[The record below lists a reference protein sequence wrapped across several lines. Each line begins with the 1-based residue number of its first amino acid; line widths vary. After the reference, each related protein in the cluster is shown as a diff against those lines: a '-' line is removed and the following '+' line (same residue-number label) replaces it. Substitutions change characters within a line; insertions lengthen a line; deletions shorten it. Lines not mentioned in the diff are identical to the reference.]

1 LSLQVGKIKGIKI
14 RLHFTL
20 LIGFLLIS
28 WSAAMVFTQH
38 HYHGF
43 TATGYWIVGAIIAAM
58 LFISVLLHELAHSL
72 VALRYGIKIRQIIL
86 FIFGGVSD
94 ISEEPKDYRKEA
106 TMALAGP
113 AMSFMLAGIFT
124 IFGLLVSQSTPT
136 GSSVLI
142 LKQVTL
148 DILYYA
154 ALINAILGIFNLIP
168 AFPSDGGRIL
178 RAALVKL
185 KKDYDK
191 ATKDAVKVGIVI
203 SYGFMVFGFLMMAV
217 GSFLS
222 GIWMLLIGWFLNSGA
237 QSYLSQ
243 HELSSVLSHVR
254 LREIMNT
261 NIISV
266 KQDITVNELLDS
278 YFNVYRKTE
287 FPVVDENG
295 NLIGAVTTKQAMNV
309 QKGSRDTI
317 KVEEIMIDKDELI
330 VMKAD
335 ASADEALKRIFREN
349 KSRIFVY
356 EDRETQIRELEDG
369 IEIKE
374 KERQKQKLIGLISK
388 TDILNVAREREEF
401 EKAVDKLGSSNKH
414 HSTSSSDNTDSTS
427 YSAPLAYK
435 FNIIS
440 RQRFLFLAF
449 GMIIFVIAYSVG
461 SIFVK
466 INTNEAEI
474 IKRHFQQ
481 ELRGVNQYKIF
492 INNFKVALGMFVPG
506 FGVALGMFSGFST
519 GLVYN
524 AVSHTSPVVSH
535 ISPLIV
541 FLTPFGIL
549 EIIAYGLAISRS
561 CMLSYQLIKDRNKR
575 KTWYAYVIPTAI
587 EIGMVLLILLIA
599 AITEWQMVQSNLK
612 SLTLH

>member
-1 LSLQVGKIKGIKI
+1 VGKIKGIKI

-58 LFISVLLHELAHSL
+58 LFISVLLHELAHSI

-154 ALINAILGIFNLIP
+154 ALINTILGIFNLIP

-178 RAALVKL
+178 RATLVKL

-191 ATKDAVKVGIVI
+191 ATKDAVKVGIII
-203 SYGFMVFGFLMMAV
+203 SYGFMVLGFLMMAA

-309 QKGSRDTI
+309 QKSSRDTI
-317 KVEEIMIDKDELI
+317 KVEEIMIPKEELI

-356 EDRETQIRELEDG
+356 EDIDMIPLRGLEDG
-369 IEIKE
+369 IEVKE
-374 KERQKQKLIGLISK
+374 KQRQKQKLIGLISK
-388 TDILNVAREREEF
+388 TDILNVARERQEF
-401 EKAVDKLGSSNKH
+401 QKAVDKLGSSNEH
-414 HSTSSSDNTDSTS
+414 HSTSSSDNTHSTS
-427 YSAPLAYK
+427 SSAPSAYK

-449 GMIIFVIAYSVG
+449 GIIIFIIAYSVG

-481 ELRGVNQYKIF
+481 ELRGINQYKIF
-492 INNFKVALGMFVPG
+492 INNFRVALGMFVPG

-549 EIIAYGLAISRS
+549 EIIAYGFAISRS

-575 KTWYAYVIPTAI
+575 KTWHRYVIPTVI
-587 EIGMVLLILLIA
+587 EIGIVLLILLIA
-599 AITEWQMVQSNLK
+599 AITEWQMVHSNLK

>member
-58 LFISVLLHELAHSL
+58 LFISVLLHELAHSI

-124 IFGLLVSQSTPT
+124 IFGFLVGQSTAT
-136 GSSVLI
+136 GPSILI

-154 ALINAILGIFNLIP
+154 ALINTILGIFNLIP

-191 ATKDAVKVGIVI
+191 ATKDAVKVGIII
-203 SYGFMVFGFLMMAV
+203 SYGFMVLGFLIMAA

-266 KQDITVNELLDS
+266 KLDITVSELLDS

-295 NLIGAVTTKQAMNV
+295 NLIGAVTTKQAMNA
-309 QKGSRDTI
+309 QKSSRDTI
-317 KVEEIMIDKDELI
+317 KVEEIMTPKDELI

-356 EDRETQIRELEDG
+356 EDRETIPLPGLEDG
-369 IEIKE
+369 IEVKE

-401 EKAVDKLGSSNKH
+401 EKAVEKLGSS
-414 HSTSSSDNTDSTS
+414 
-427 YSAPLAYK
+427 
-435 FNIIS
+435 
-440 RQRFLFLAF
+440 
-449 GMIIFVIAYSVG
+449 
-461 SIFVK
+461 
-466 INTNEAEI
+466 
-474 IKRHFQQ
+474 
-481 ELRGVNQYKIF
+481 
-492 INNFKVALGMFVPG
+492 
-506 FGVALGMFSGFST
+506 SGT
-519 GLVYN
+519 
-524 AVSHTSPVVSH
+524 
-535 ISPLIV
+535 
-541 FLTPFGIL
+541 
-549 EIIAYGLAISRS
+549 
-561 CMLSYQLIKDRNKR
+561 
-575 KTWYAYVIPTAI
+575 
-587 EIGMVLLILLIA
+587 
-599 AITEWQMVQSNLK
+599 
-612 SLTLH
+612 

>member
-1 LSLQVGKIKGIKI
+1 VGKIKGIKI

-58 LFISVLLHELAHSL
+58 LFISVLLHELAHSI

-106 TMALAGP
+106 TIALAGP

-124 IFGLLVSQSTPT
+124 IIGLLVSQSTPT
-136 GSSVLI
+136 GSSALI
-142 LKQVTL
+142 LKQVSL

-178 RAALVKL
+178 RAVLVKL

-191 ATKDAVKVGIVI
+191 ATKDAVKVGIII
-203 SYGFMVFGFLMMAV
+203 SYAFMALGFLMMAV

-243 HELSSVLSHVR
+243 HELSSVLSQVR

-295 NLIGAVTTKQAMNV
+295 NLIGAVTTKQTMNV
-309 QKGSRDTI
+309 QKSSRDTI
-317 KVEEIMIDKDELI
+317 KVEEIMIPKDKLI
-330 VMKAD
+330 VMKDD

-356 EDRETQIRELEDG
+356 ENRETIPLLGLEDG
-369 IEIKE
+369 IEVKE
-374 KERQKQKLIGLISK
+374 KEIQKQKLIGLISK

-401 EKAVDKLGSSNKH
+401 EKAVDKLGSS
-414 HSTSSSDNTDSTS
+414 SETS
-427 YSAPLAYK
+427 
-435 FNIIS
+435 
-440 RQRFLFLAF
+440 
-449 GMIIFVIAYSVG
+449 
-461 SIFVK
+461 
-466 INTNEAEI
+466 
-474 IKRHFQQ
+474 
-481 ELRGVNQYKIF
+481 QY
-492 INNFKVALGMFVPG
+492 
-506 FGVALGMFSGFST
+506 
-519 GLVYN
+519 
-524 AVSHTSPVVSH
+524 
-535 ISPLIV
+535 
-541 FLTPFGIL
+541 
-549 EIIAYGLAISRS
+549 
-561 CMLSYQLIKDRNKR
+561 
-575 KTWYAYVIPTAI
+575 
-587 EIGMVLLILLIA
+587 
-599 AITEWQMVQSNLK
+599 
-612 SLTLH
+612 

>member
-1 LSLQVGKIKGIKI
+1 LSIQVGKIKGIKI

-20 LIGFLLIS
+20 IIGFLLIN
-28 WSAAMVFTQH
+28 WSAATVFAQH

-43 TATGYWIVGAIIAAM
+43 TTTGYWLVGAIIAAM
-58 LFISVLLHELAHSL
+58 LFISVLLHELAHSV

-124 IFGLLVSQSTPT
+124 IFGLLVSQYTPT
-136 GSSVLI
+136 GSFVLI

-154 ALINAILGIFNLIP
+154 ALINTILGIFNLIP

-191 ATKDAVKVGIVI
+191 ATRDAVKVGMII
-203 SYGFMVFGFLMMAV
+203 SYGFMVLGFLMMAT

-266 KQDITVNELLDS
+266 KPDTTVKELLDS

-309 QKGSRDTI
+309 QKSSSEAT
-317 KVEEIMIDKDELI
+317 KVQEIMIAKDKLI
-330 VMKAD
+330 VMKSD

-356 EDRETQIRELEDG
+356 EEIETIPLRGLEDG
-369 IEIKE
+369 LDVKD

-401 EKAVDKLGSSNKH
+401 KKAVEKLGSS
-414 HSTSSSDNTDSTS
+414 SSKNTGRINASS
-427 YSAPLAYK
+427 GPSAYK

-449 GMIIFVIAYSVG
+449 GMIIFIIAYFVG
-461 SIFVK
+461 AIFVK

-474 IKRHFQQ
+474 IRKHFQQ
-481 ELRGVNQYKIF
+481 ELRGINEYKIY
-492 INNFKVALGMFVPG
+492 INNFRVALGMFVPG

-524 AVSHTSPVVSH
+524 AVSHTTQLVSH
-535 ISPLIV
+535 ISPLIL

-549 EIIAYGLAISRS
+549 EIIAYGIAISRS
-561 CMLSYQLIKDRNKR
+561 GILSYQLIKDRNKR
-575 KTWYAYVIPTAI
+575 KTWHGYVIPTII
-587 EIGMVLLILLIA
+587 EIGIVLLILLIA
-599 AITEWQMVQSNLK
+599 AIIEWQMVHQILS
-612 SLTLH
+612 SRLH

>member
-1 LSLQVGKIKGIKI
+1 MYYGLLSLDVERSAIPGVVTIQIVLYYQKAKHTCDSVSCTAFLLFITIDGPTGYGRIALSLQVGKIKGIKI

-58 LFISVLLHELAHSL
+58 LFISVLLHELAHSI

-124 IFGLLVSQSTPT
+124 IFGLLVSQSAPT
-136 GSSVLI
+136 GSSALI
-142 LKQVTL
+142 LKQVSL

-178 RAALVKL
+178 RAVLVKL

-191 ATKDAVKVGIVI
+191 ATKDAVKVGIII
-203 SYGFMVFGFLMMAV
+203 SYGFMVLGFLMMAV

-254 LREIMNT
+254 LREIMNP

-266 KQDITVNELLDS
+266 KQDITIHEVLNS

-309 QKGSRDTI
+309 QKSSRDTI
-317 KVEEIMIDKDELI
+317 KVEEIMIPKDELI

-356 EDRETQIRELEDG
+356 EDRETIPLRGLEDG
-369 IEIKE
+369 IETKE

-401 EKAVDKLGSSNKH
+401 QKAVDKLGSS
-414 HSTSSSDNTDSTS
+414 SETS
-427 YSAPLAYK
+427 
-435 FNIIS
+435 
-440 RQRFLFLAF
+440 Q
-449 GMIIFVIAYSVG
+449 
-461 SIFVK
+461 
-466 INTNEAEI
+466 
-474 IKRHFQQ
+474 
-481 ELRGVNQYKIF
+481 
-492 INNFKVALGMFVPG
+492 
-506 FGVALGMFSGFST
+506 
-519 GLVYN
+519 
-524 AVSHTSPVVSH
+524 
-535 ISPLIV
+535 
-541 FLTPFGIL
+541 
-549 EIIAYGLAISRS
+549 
-561 CMLSYQLIKDRNKR
+561 
-575 KTWYAYVIPTAI
+575 
-587 EIGMVLLILLIA
+587 
-599 AITEWQMVQSNLK
+599 
-612 SLTLH
+612 

>member
-1 LSLQVGKIKGIKI
+1 VGKIKGIKI

-20 LIGFLLIS
+20 LIGFLIIS

-58 LFISVLLHELAHSL
+58 LFISVLLHELAHSM

-124 IFGLLVSQSTPT
+124 IFALLVSHSTPT

-148 DILYYA
+148 DILYYT
-154 ALINAILGIFNLIP
+154 ALINTILGIFNLIP

-191 ATKDAVKVGIVI
+191 ATKDAVKVGIII
-203 SYGFMVFGFLMMAV
+203 SYGFMVLGFLMMAV

-295 NLIGAVTTKQAMNV
+295 NLIGAVTTKQAMNA
-309 QKGSRDTI
+309 QKSSRDTI
-317 KVEEIMIDKDELI
+317 KAEEIMTPKDELI
-330 VMKAD
+330 VMKDD

-349 KSRIFVY
+349 KSRIFVC
-356 EDRETQIRELEDG
+356 EDREMQIRGLEDG
-369 IEIKE
+369 TEVKE

-401 EKAVDKLGSSNKH
+401 EKAVDKLGSTNEH
-414 HSTSSSDNTDSTS
+414 HSTSSSDNTHSTS
-427 YSAPLAYK
+427 STAPSTHK

-481 ELRGVNQYKIF
+481 ELKGINQYKIF
-492 INNFKVALGMFVPG
+492 INNFRVALGMFVPG

-549 EIIAYGLAISRS
+549 EIIAYGFAISRS
-561 CMLSYQLIKDRNKR
+561 CILSYELIKDRNKR
-575 KTWYAYVIPTAI
+575 KTWHGYVIPTVI
-587 EIGMVLLILLIA
+587 EIGIVLLILLIA
-599 AITEWQMVQSNLK
+599 AITEWQMVHSNLK

>member
-1 LSLQVGKIKGIKI
+1 MSLQVGKIKGIKI

-369 IEIKE
+369 IEVKE
-374 KERQKQKLIGLISK
+374 KEIQKQKLIGLISK

>member
-1 LSLQVGKIKGIKI
+1 MSLQVGKISGIKN

-20 LIGFLLIS
+20 IIGFLLIS

-43 TATGYWIVGAIIAAM
+43 TAIDYWIVGAIIAAM
-58 LFISVLLHELAHSL
+58 LFISVLLHELAHSIL
-72 VALRYGIKIRQIIL
+72 ALRYGIKIRQIIL

-94 ISEEPKDYRKEA
+94 ISEEPHDYRKEA

-136 GSSVLI
+136 GSSLI
-142 LKQVTL
+142 LNQVTL

-154 ALINAILGIFNLIP
+154 ALINTILGIFNLIP

-191 ATKDAVKVGIVI
+191 ATKDAVKVGITI
-203 SYGFMVFGFLMMAV
+203 SYGFMALGFLMMAT

-222 GIWMLLIGWFLNSGA
+222 GIWILLIGWFLNSGA

-243 HELSSVLSHVR
+243 QELSSVLSHVH

-266 KQDITVNELLDS
+266 KQDITLNELLDR

-287 FPVVDENG
+287 FPVVDECG

-309 QKGSRDTI
+309 QKSSRDTI
-317 KVEEIMIDKDELI
+317 KVEEIMIPKDELI
-330 VMKAD
+330 VMKDD

-356 EDRETQIRELEDG
+356 EDIDMIPLRGPEYGLEVN
-369 IEIKE
+369 K
-374 KERQKQKLIGLISK
+374 RQKQKLIGLISK

-401 EKAVDKLGSSNKH
+401 EKAVEKLGSS
-414 HSTSSSDNTDSTS
+414 
-427 YSAPLAYK
+427 
-435 FNIIS
+435 
-440 RQRFLFLAF
+440 
-449 GMIIFVIAYSVG
+449 
-461 SIFVK
+461 
-466 INTNEAEI
+466 
-474 IKRHFQQ
+474 
-481 ELRGVNQYKIF
+481 RG
-492 INNFKVALGMFVPG
+492 
-506 FGVALGMFSGFST
+506 T
-519 GLVYN
+519 
-524 AVSHTSPVVSH
+524 
-535 ISPLIV
+535 
-541 FLTPFGIL
+541 
-549 EIIAYGLAISRS
+549 
-561 CMLSYQLIKDRNKR
+561 
-575 KTWYAYVIPTAI
+575 
-587 EIGMVLLILLIA
+587 
-599 AITEWQMVQSNLK
+599 
-612 SLTLH
+612 